1 MTETAAATPEG
12 TAAAVF
18 LRQSQPAPHTCRVP
32 VRQTCLSSSP
42 DLRLLSSPTAFSDCS
57 NDRLSP
63 CVAVSALTVAV
74 PFVNFTR
81 FPILRRGCY
90 HLRRHLNCHS
100 LFVPSIARTRGFV
113 NHKIGIALWEKIW
126 YDGQNQIYSHP
137 FFGMGKSQRYQ
148 AAVDGHTSRPLSLE
162 QSEKART
169 LWRPESEYGG

>member
-1 MTETAAATPEG
+1 MKTSNITVTECRTSCTVSQSSSKSGRCHPRKGNPARRGYARHPGMTETAAATPEG

-74 PFVNFTR
+74 PFVNLTR

-100 LFVPSIARTRGFV
+100 LFVSSIARARGFV
-113 NHKIGIALWEKIW
+113 NPKKGIALWKKIW
-126 YDGQNQIYSHP
+126 YD
-137 FFGMGKSQRYQ
+137 
-148 AAVDGHTSRPLSLE
+148 
-162 QSEKART
+162 
-169 LWRPESEYGG
+169 EYNSIK